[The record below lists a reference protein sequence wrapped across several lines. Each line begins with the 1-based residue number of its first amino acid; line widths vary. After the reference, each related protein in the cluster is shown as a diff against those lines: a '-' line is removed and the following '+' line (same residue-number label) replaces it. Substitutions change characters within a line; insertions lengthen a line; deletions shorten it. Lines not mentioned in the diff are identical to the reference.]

1 MTYSQKLTTFR
12 QAIERQEIL
21 VAPGAYDALTAKII
35 ESLGFEAIFFS
46 GGSVSISLLGV
57 PDIGLISYSEMLNHA
72 RNMVHAVD
80 IPVFADG
87 DNGYGNA
94 INVQRTVK
102 EYEAAG
108 IVGIQLDDLV
118 LPKRYAEPAKQLLPM
133 SEVKAKIQAAVDAKT
148 YEDFTIIFRTLSRLD
163 HSLEE
168 AIERA
173 NIAVEVGA
181 DVIFIDGV
189 QSEDELQK
197 LTRSIQRPLL
207 VNMNE
212 KRSVSAHFSAA
223 DMEALGFS
231 IALFPVSSIAAAAQ
245 GIFKVLTA
253 LKEHGATTS
262 AADEMMPVTELYNF
276 VGLDEYTKREKTYLP
291 MKKDS

>member
-1 MTYSQKLTTFR
+1 MTYSEKLTQFR
-12 QAIERQEIL
+12 QAIERKAIL

-35 ESLGFEAIFFS
+35 ENLGFEAIFFS
-46 GGSVSISLLGV
+46 GGSVSISLLGF

-72 RNMVHAVD
+72 RNMAHAVD

-118 LPKRYAEPAKQLLPM
+118 LPKRYAEPSKQILPM
-133 SEVKAKIQAAVDAKT
+133 SEVGAKIQAAKDAKT
-148 YEDFTIIFRTLSRLD
+148 HEDFTIIFRTLARLD
-163 HSLEE
+163 HSLAE

-173 NIAVEVGA
+173 NIAGEAGA
-181 DVIFIDGV
+181 DVMFVDGV
-189 QSEDELQK
+189 QSEDELQTLIK
-197 LTRSIQRPLL
+197 KVQRPLL

-212 KRSVSAHFSAA
+212 KSFASRFSA
-223 DMEALGFS
+223 DEMQALGFS

-245 GIFKVLTA
+245 GIFTVLTA
-253 LKEHGATTS
+253 LKQHGSTMNVR
-262 AADEMMPVTELYNF
+262 DEMMPVTDLYKF
-276 VGLDEYTKREKTYLP
+276 VGLDEYKKREKTYLP
-291 MKKDS
+291 KRKDS